1 MDPEQIREFEE
12 NLRRINEML
21 GQQSAAMAS
30 MTKSM
35 QANAAATQKNTEA
48 DKENTNGSN
57 VLTKAKEAE
66 QKAAEKGA
74 EAVANYTAA
83 LYSSKNALNSFSSAL
98 FSGTEGFAKY
108 GSTLGNLGDATLSV
122 GKNFGL
128 LGFAIGGAIKGMTM
142 IGELALKQADDIGK
156 ATDAI
161 ARMGAANQFTGMQI
175 AGLGHAAL
183 LSSAELDKFIKPMQ
197 AMGSSFKAMGTGSA
211 DATKTFFEMA
221 QGGRDAAEAEKM
233 RANWRRM
240 GFADDQAR
248 AEAMAKA
255 VDVMVSSGTSI
266 DNVKK
271 GMSSLAK
278 ITFDYQKNLTV
289 ISEITGKTAEQQ
301 AEQQKI
307 NAANMQWQV
316 YEAQMNKKM
325 RETSDAAEAERI
337 RKELE
342 GASKTRDLLAARYG
356 EKGAAMAG
364 QYYSGAP
371 MTIGVPEMAMQGT
384 KDEVYK
390 LLEGGKQGMSAE
402 DQGKLVQEIAKK
414 QQDTAVRFGTALS
427 VDQSG
432 SLAKTL
438 GFDPKSMAETNIAAS
453 RDSGKAGKTAETA
466 VEGIEQGKGAAAN
479 DPMQK
484 TRDAL
489 IETEKKLKTAAD
501 ELLLSMNPLVKGFD
515 AGTIATAALAA
526 AAIAAA
532 AALAYMAG
540 KAALGKFGGVDSKGK
555 PSSKAKSKPRAR
567 DAKGRFTKAKPSMLS
582 RATGSLGKM
591 ASPLSSLASGAGRA
605 AKFIPGVGLL
615 AAGGMAAYDAV
626 SGYKNAGE
634 NLGIK
639 GREATTGE
647 KFSSAAGGA
656 LSGLT
661 FGLVAADSLSK
672 AIAKATG
679 AGPTVAKTPEATP
692 TVAKTPEST
701 AATVAKTTVATLS
714 ASASQDAAKEAQ
726 KKHAAQMAATDK
738 SKEKT
743 EASIVTIGSKIE
755 TDQRTIDQT
764 KELQETNEIRS
775 KNEGAALNSL
785 IRALDDATAKLGIF
799 GTSLQTIAT
808 TINGLG
814 GGGTS
819 PFGPA
824 PDGGGG
830 GGSPSGAGSA
840 PANISSY
847 MATTAM
853 LESGGN
859 ANARAK
865 TSSAGGMFQFLDGTW
880 KQLTKEMGKNYSLE
894 DKFDPR
900 KAAEVMAYFTQKN
913 KKQLEK
919 STGKPASNTDLYM
932 AHFLGAGGASKF
944 LNAMGRNPNALAAD
958 MDPKAAR
965 ANKSIYYNESGK
977 PRTLREVYDLMGSKY
992 NKQSQVVAQGK
1003 APKFV
1008 QEMAAAGG
1016 MKPGGGETA
1025 GPSGDLAA
1033 YFNFRS
1039 PSGEEEDF
1047 KGMNGALQNALL
1059 MAAQDYKAQSGKKLT
1074 INSAKRSSEDGKR
1087 LWDETVKRGT
1097 PGKGPTGDLVAK
1109 PGRSPHERGVGV
1121 DIQEYGDPK
1130 ALDALSRAGLTRP
1143 YGMKDKVHFELKA
1156 MDGGIFDG
1164 PKSGYP
1170 VEMHGSEL
1178 VAPLNAN
1185 SVLAEMAKTP
1195 ADTTTE
1201 DITTPMTKPA
1211 DTSDKGMNIN
1221 AEMLAMLSDKLDTM
1235 IEALE
1240 NGNDTSNKLLKASRV

>member
-30 MTKSM
+30 MTQSM
-35 QANAAATQKNTEA
+35 QNNSSAMKKNTEA
-48 DKENTNGSN
+48 SKENTNGSN

-74 EAVANYTAA
+74 EASANFRDA
-83 LYSSKNALNSFSSAL
+83 LNSSKTALNSFSSAL

-108 GSTLGNLGDATLSV
+108 GSALGSLGDASLAV

-128 LGFAIGGAIKGMTM
+128 LGIAVGGAIKGMTM
-142 IGELALKQADDIGK
+142 VGELALKQADDIGK
-156 ATDAI
+156 ATDSI
-161 ARMGAANQFTGMQI
+161 ARMGAANQFTGAQI

-271 GMSSLAK
+271 GLSSLAK

-307 NAANMQWQV
+307 NAANIQWQV

-325 RETSDAAEAERI
+325 RETSDAAEAEKI

-342 GASKTRDLLAARYG
+342 SASKTRDLLASRYG

-414 QQDTAVRFGTALS
+414 QQDTAVRFGTPLS

-438 GFDPKSMAETNIAAS
+438 GFDNPKSMAETNIAAS

-466 VEGIEQGKGAAAN
+466 VGGIEKGEGAAAT

-484 TRDAL
+484 SRDFL
-489 IETEKKLKTAAD
+489 IESEKKLKTAAD

-515 AGTIATAALAA
+515 AGTIATAALTA

-532 AALAYMAG
+532 AALTYMAG
-540 KAALGKFGGVDSKGK
+540 KAALGQFGGGGKGGK
-555 PSSKAKSKPRAR
+555 PKPKPKPRVR
-567 DAKGRFTKAKPSMLS
+567 DAKGRFTKAKPSMFS
-582 RATGSLGKM
+582 RATGALGKM
-591 ASPLSSLASGAGRA
+591 TKPLAGLARGAGRA
-605 AKFIPGVGLL
+605 AKFIPGVGLI
-615 AAGGMAAYDAV
+615 AAGGMAAYDAY

-647 KFSSAAGGA
+647 KFSSAAGSA

-679 AGPTVAKTPEATP
+679 AGP
-692 TVAKTPEST
+692 ST
-701 AATVAKTTVATLS
+701 H
-714 ASASQDAAKEAQ
+714 DAAKEAQ

-743 EASIVTIGSKIE
+743 EASIATTSTKIE
-755 TDQRTIDQT
+755 TDQKTIDQS
-764 KELQETNEIRS
+764 KELQETTEIRS

-785 IRALDDATAKLGIF
+785 IRALDDATVKLGIF
-799 GTSLQTIAT
+799 GSSLQTLAS

-814 GGGTS
+814 PGGGTAV
-819 PFGPA
+819 P
-824 PDGGGG
+824 PDGS
-830 GGSPSGAGSA
+830 GSPSGEGAA
-840 PANISSY
+840 PANLASY

-853 LESGGN
+853 IESGGN

-880 KQLTKEMGKNYSLE
+880 KQLTREMGKNYSVQ

-900 KAAEVMAYFTQKN
+900 KAAEVMAYFTAKN

-919 STGKPASNTDLYM
+919 SIGRPASNTDLYM

-958 MDPKAAR
+958 MDPAAAR
-965 ANKSIYYNESGK
+965 ANKNIYYDESGR
-977 PRTLREVYDLMGSKY
+977 PRTLKQVYDVMSSKY
-992 NKQSQVVAQGK
+992 NEKAKLVAKGE

-1008 QEMAAAGG
+1008 QEMAAQGG
-1016 MKPGGGETA
+1016 MKPGGGGP
-1025 GPSGDLAA
+1025 GPSGDLAG

-1039 PSGEEEDF
+1039 PSGDETDF
-1047 KGMNGALQNALL
+1047 RGMNGALQNALL
-1059 MAAQDYKAQSGKKLT
+1059 MAAQDYKSQTGKKLT
-1074 INSAKRSSEDGKR
+1074 INSAKRSAEDGQR

-1121 DIQEYGDPK
+1121 DIQEYGDPR
-1130 ALDALSRAGLTRP
+1130 ALAALSRAGLTRP
-1143 YGMKDKVHFELKA
+1143 YGMRDKVHFELQA
-1156 MDGGIFDG
+1156 RDGGIFDG

-1170 VEMHGSEL
+1170 VEMHGAEL
-1178 VAPLNAN
+1178 ITPLNAN
-1185 SVLAEMAKTP
+1185 SILAEMAKTP
-1195 ADTTTE
+1195 ANATTE
-1201 DITTPMTKPA
+1201 ESTKPITRTN
-1211 DTSDKGMNIN
+1211 DTSEKVMNMN